1 MAPRPIVRISDT
13 TRLPY
18 STRWKWRSSHPISFH
33 VSSKTFTAGTLVR
46 TATFASLGD
55 LITNVMLSS
64 PAKRLEFPALRSKAD
79 DTNQEP
85 VQVVW
90 ATSSSTA
97 LTAPT
102 ASSSTTLAKIRRAWR
117 LCKRLVQLSFT
128 LGPVLLL
135 YPLVSWLC
143 RDDSSDENS
152 LDSQAKVLR
161 LENEAAVVTG
171 LWGWYLRYCLQCVE
185 HSGAAVIKLMQWA
198 GSRPDLFGCHFCAVF
213 SKLQDHTTPHAWT
226 HTERAL
232 CDAYGEHWRRYIELH
247 EVIGSGCIGQVYRGT
262 ILTGGTLDQGQE
274 PLRTNDSGRA
284 PLAVAVKVLH
294 PGVHVDIDADLDL
307 MRLAVRSIKYL
318 PFDVLANLKWLNME
332 GVVEE
337 FARLLKLQIDLR
349 REAANLERFNAN
361 FRNDPAIEFPQL
373 VQGFAPTDKVLV
385 ETFCPGV
392 PVLHFC
398 RQNQDNQR
406 LLSSL
411 CVKAIRAVCKMI
423 FIDNFV
429 RGTCRWNQLHLV
441 GNIGMRVVCSSGVL
455 PLLQQAWVCRRCRM
469 GF

>member
-1 MAPRPIVRISDT
+1 MSA
-13 TRLPY
+13 
-18 STRWKWRSSHPISFH
+18 
-33 VSSKTFTAGTLVR
+33 
-46 TATFASLGD
+46 
-55 LITNVMLSS
+55 
-64 PAKRLEFPALRSKAD
+64 
-79 DTNQEP
+79 
-85 VQVVW
+85 VVW
-90 ATSSSTA
+90 ATSPSTA
-97 LTAPT
+97 IDTAPT
-102 ASSSTTLAKIRRAWR
+102 STSTNLSKIRRAWR

-135 YPLVSWLC
+135 YPFMSWLC
-143 RDDSSDENS
+143 RDDNASQDDS
-152 LDSQAKVLR
+152 LDAQAKVLR
-161 LENEAAVVTG
+161 LENEAPVVTG
-171 LWGWYLRYCLQCVE
+171 LWGWYLRYSLQCVE

-213 SKLQDHTTPHAWT
+213 SKLQDHTTPHAWKY
-226 HTERAL
+226 TERAL
-232 CDAYGEHWRRYIELH
+232 CDAYGEDWRQHIELH

-262 ILTGGTLDQGQE
+262 VLDGTTLDQKGG
-274 PLRTNDSGRA
+274 NDHS
-284 PLAVAVKVLH
+284 LAVAVKVLH

-361 FRNDPAIEFPQL
+361 FRNDPAVEFPQL
-373 VQGFAPTDKVLV
+373 VSGFAPTDKVLV
-385 ETFCPGV
+385 ETFCPGI

-429 RGTCRWNQLHLV
+429 HGTCR
-441 GNIGMRVVCSSGVL
+441 
-455 PLLQQAWVCRRCRM
+455 
-469 GF
+469 